1 MKSAWCLVH
10 DSCKGKYVLTIV
22 LSCGSFPS
30 LPLISSLPEL
40 IVNCCKFL
48 VIDQSWAQYSKHS
61 DQTTFNSSIVFVISS
76 VGFFC
81 NTQKRDCRLSALV
94 FGIFGRVRNLVNA
107 GWPIAWLGAA
117 LFLPLY
123 DPSAQYGATAVKPK
137 REAASK
143 SNRFIFRA
151 GNSAQINRCRRNL
164 ICKS

>member
-1 MKSAWCLVH
+1 MSLLCDEGNKLMLPSSWQNDLV
-10 DSCKGKYVLTIV
+10 DKDIFCRSCRSL
-22 LSCGSFPS
+22 LS
-30 LPLISSLPEL
+30 PLISSLSEL
-40 IVNCCKFL
+40 IVNCCNFL
-48 VIDQSWAQYSKHS
+48 LLTNLGDKAWNIPSKQPETLS
-61 DQTTFNSSIVFVISS
+61 RSC
-76 VGFFC
+76 FC
-81 NTQKRDCRLSALV
+81 NAQIVAQCVLLV
-94 FGIFGRVRNLVNA
+94 FGIFRLVRNLVNA